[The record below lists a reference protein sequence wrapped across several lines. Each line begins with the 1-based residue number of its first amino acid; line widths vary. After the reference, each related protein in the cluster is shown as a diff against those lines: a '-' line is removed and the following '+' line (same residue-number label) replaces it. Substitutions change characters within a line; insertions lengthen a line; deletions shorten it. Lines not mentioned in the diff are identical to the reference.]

1 MGQQQAT
8 HSGYRLGEVLD
19 KITSIFADSGLPEEA
34 EDEIQQYSQL
44 HSEYEGYKQE
54 EMPELAETE

>member
-1 MGQQQAT
+1 
-8 HSGYRLGEVLD
+8 VLD

-44 HSEYEGYKQE
+44 HSEYEGYK
-54 EMPELAETE
+54 